1 MRNMYDYAYEYEYQ
15 YHPERAGEMFAV
27 VFASLWLAIMIG
39 MLVFMLGSYLL
50 HSFGLYTIAKRMGK
64 KDAWMAFVPFALF
77 PIIYSGAIGIY
88 VLVLVF
94 GIGMTLAGSA
104 VNQNVTGAGMSV
116 LAFFFMYFVVI
127 IVSILFG
134 AVQIAL
140 NVLVNKQIYENFAE
154 GNMPVIHAVL
164 SSLVPL
170 YEAICLF
177 IMRKRPFVR

>member
-1 MRNMYDYAYEYEYQ
+1 
-15 YHPERAGEMFAV
+15 
-27 VFASLWLAIMIG
+27 
-39 MLVFMLGSYLL
+39 
-50 HSFGLYTIAKRMGK
+50 
-64 KDAWMAFVPFALF
+64 MAFVPFARTYYHAGIWQVDPTEKIRRSKIRDCGNCFF

-116 LAFFFMYFVVI
+116 LAFLYVFRSDHCFDLH
-127 IVSILFG
+127 SG

-177 IMRKRPFVR
+177 IMRERDRLSDKTKL

>member
-64 KDAWMAFVPFALF
+64 KDAWMAFVPFARTYYHGNMAGLIRLKNTTIKNPGLWKLLF

-88 VLVLVF
+88 VL
-94 GIGMTLAGSA
+94 
-104 VNQNVTGAGMSV
+104 
-116 LAFFFMYFVVI
+116 
-127 IVSILFG
+127 
-134 AVQIAL
+134 
-140 NVLVNKQIYENFAE
+140 E